1 MKKEKLI
8 QAKNELKQYFN
19 IVEHVGCLF
28 YCEQMFNHRAYL
40 DILSGLRKKL
50 KLPVNLI
57 IQGPNNIL
65 NYYGDLYFAQNLSR
79 EFPRPLGHP
88 QEESTLDSEQG
99 KVWRWHSDYLEQKM
113 TPKEIFNTAV

>member
-28 YCEQMFNHRAYL
+28 YCEQMFNHMAYL
-40 DILSGLRKKL
+40 DILSDLREKL
-50 KLPVNLI
+50 KLPINLI

-65 NYYGDLYFAQNLSR
+65 NYYGDLYFAQNLS
-79 EFPRPLGHP
+79 ENATYQLSKPI
-88 QEESTLDSEQG
+88 LD
-99 KVWRWHSDYLEQKM
+99 LL
-113 TPKEIFNTAV
+113 